1 MSPLRPLLTPRP
13 CRSDELT
20 DAEKKLAAL
29 KTSDQASIDSI
40 EDKNSALRRKYER
53 LERNYERLRQKPAIA
68 GPIGK
73 PGPLGPAGDAPSS
86 PSSICALPVGFDAV
100 I

>member
-1 MSPLRPLLTPRP
+1 MSPLGTTPHEAHAASCR
-13 CRSDELT
+13 RSDELT

-73 PGPLGPAGDAPSS
+73 PGPLGPAGAAPS
-86 PSSICALPVGFDAV
+86 PSSICTLPGG
-100 I
+100 